1 METLIIMAVDLS
13 RQKWTK
19 SVPKTHPDIVL
30 KLQCVCVK
38 AHVTIQVCVHMH
50 FACVEV
56 RDQPWYHQ

>member
-1 METLIIMAVDLS
+1 MAVDLS